1 MLRLL
6 LLLLTLG
13 VSGGYSDSH
22 TYRYFYTGV
31 SDTGGGLPL
40 YTVVGYVDEFQ
51 IGIYT
56 SDTREFQPR
65 TEWIKKAADPD
76 LWKINTQIFKGTEA
90 VFKHDVQTAM
100 QRFNQTGGIHIV
112 QYMYGCELRGDGSS
126 RGYNQYGYDGKEFL
140 SLDTERWT
148 YVSTAP
154 EAQITAQRW
163 NSAEVNEAQRRRN
176 YLENICIPW
185 LQKYIT
191 YGREELGRRVRPEV
205 AVTSRQSDSAT
216 MLHLRPEVAVTS
228 RQTDSATM
236 LHCKVYG
243 FYPRDVDVK
252 WVRNGKDDVIS
263 HEAKQI
269 LPHPDGSYQ
278 IRVTVEVPAREGDSY
293 SCHVDHSSLEEP
305 LLVLWEP
312 KNSDTIPPYIII
324 AVVGVLVVI
333 AAGVG
338 FYVCKKRSGNKMPGA
353 CYYPA
358 AKSDN
363 SPASP
368 TACA

>member
-1 MLRLL
+1 MLRHL

-22 TYRYFYTGV
+22 SLRYYYTGV
-31 SDTGGGLPL
+31 SAPGSGLPL
-40 YTVVGYVDEFQ
+40 YTYVGYVDDRE
-51 IGIYT
+51 IVRYD
-56 SDTREFQPR
+56 SDSRRFHPVAPWMQKNEG
-65 TEWIKKAADPD
+65 PD
-76 LWKINTQIFKGTEA
+76 YWESETQNGRGAEA
-90 VFKHDVQTAM
+90 VSKHNVQTAM
-100 QRFNQTGGIHIV
+100 QRFNQTGGFHSF
-112 QYMYGCELRGDGSS
+112 QRMYGCELRDDGSS
-126 RGYNQYGYDGKEFL
+126 RGYIQYGYDGKEFL

-163 NSAEVNEAQRRRN
+163 NSAEVNLPQYYRN
-176 YLENICIPW
+176 YLVHECVDW
-185 LQKYIT
+185 LRKYIA

-205 AVTSRQSDSAT
+205 AVTSRQ
-216 MLHLRPEVAVTS
+216 
-228 RQTDSATM
+228 TDSATM
-236 LHCKVYG
+236 LHCRVYG

-269 LPHPDGSYQ
+269 LPHPDGTYQ
-278 IRVTVEVPAREGDSY
+278 IRVTVEVAPKEGDSY

-312 KNSDTIPPYIII
+312 KNDSSTPYIII

-338 FYVCKKRSGNKMPGA
+338 FYAYKKRSGNNTPGA
-353 CYYPA
+353 RYNPA
-358 AKSDN
+358 ANSDN
-363 SPASP
+363 SPPPP